1 MINIEVEHDSHYTYQ
16 TEVELAHHLAYLRP
30 RKSDWQKVVFTDL
43 EISPKPDRQTESQ
56 DAFGNHRT
64 FFTLSTPHAAL
75 LVRSRS
81 VVTVTDRYASF
92 DVSRSVA
99 WEEVRDA
106 LAYALDRP
114 YVAASEFSFL
124 SPYVPRLAELRAY
137 AERSF
142 TPGRKLSE
150 ASIELS
156 SRIHED
162 FTYSPTATEVHT
174 PILEAFN
181 KRAGVCQDFSHILIG
196 CLRAMGLS
204 AQYVSGYLLTKPA
217 PGTVKLRGADASHA
231 WVAVYCPQAPGQ
243 WLELDPTNN
252 VLAGPSHV
260 RLAVGRDFGDVSPL
274 RGVIRG
280 GGDHKLAVGVTV
292 QTIDAAPVS
301 QAIAVSAQKQ
311 TQSQSSSGQSQSQSQ
326 SQSDLT

>member
-43 EISPKPDRQTESQ
+43 EISPKPDRQTVSQ

-124 SPYVPRLAELRAY
+124 SPYVPRLAELQAY

-142 TPGRKLSE
+142 TPGRNLAE

-217 PGTVKLRGADASHA
+217 PGTVKLRGSDASHA

-243 WLELDPTNN
+243 WIELDPTNN
-252 VLAGPSHV
+252 VLAGSSHV

-280 GGDHKLAVGVTV
+280 GGDHQLAVGVTV
-292 QTIDAAPVS
+292 QVVDAAPVH
-301 QAIAVSAQKQ
+301 QPIAVSAQKQ
-311 TQSQSSSGQSQSQSQ
+311 AQSQSSSGQSQSQS
-326 SQSDLT
+326 

>member
-1 MINIEVEHDSHYTYQ
+1 MISIGVEHDSQYIYQ

-30 RKSDWQKVVFTDL
+30 RKSDWQQVISSEL
-43 EISPKPDRQTESQ
+43 EILPKPDCQTENQ

-64 FFTLSTPHAAL
+64 FFTLSTPHTAL
-75 LVRSRS
+75 LVRSYS
-81 VVTVTDRYASF
+81 VVTLTDRYANF
-92 DVSRSVA
+92 DASQSAA
-99 WEEVRDA
+99 WEDVRDA

-114 YVAASEFSFL
+114 YVAASEFTFL
-124 SPYVPRLAELRAY
+124 SPYIPRLEELKAY

-142 TPGRKLSE
+142 APGRNLAE
-150 ASIELS
+150 ACMELS
-156 SRIHED
+156 SRIHKD

-174 PILEAFN
+174 PILEAFK

-196 CLRAMGLS
+196 CLRSIGLS
-204 AQYVSGYLLTKPA
+204 AQYISGYLLTEPL

-252 VLAGPSHV
+252 VLAGAGHV
-260 RLAVGRDFGDVSPL
+260 RLATGRDFGDVSPL

-280 GGDHKLAVGVTV
+280 GGEHKLSVGVTV
-292 QTIDAAPVS
+292 Q
-301 QAIAVSAQKQ
+301 AINE
-311 TQSQSSSGQSQSQSQ
+311 
-326 SQSDLT
+326 LT

>member
-30 RKSDWQKVVFTDL
+30 RKSAWQQVVFTEL
-43 EISPKPDRQTESQ
+43 EISPKPDCQTENQ

-64 FFTLSTPHAAL
+64 FFTLSAPHVAL

-81 VVTVTDRYASF
+81 VVTLTDRYAGF
-92 DVSRSVA
+92 DASQSLA
-99 WEEVRDA
+99 WEGVRDA

-142 TPGRKLSE
+142 TPGRNLAE

-196 CLRAMGLS
+196 CLRSMGLS
-204 AQYVSGYLLTKPA
+204 AQYVSGYLLTKPL

-260 RLAVGRDFGDVSPL
+260 RLAIGRDFGDVSPL

-280 GGDHKLAVGVTV
+280 GGDHQLAVGVTV
-292 QTIDAAPVS
+292 QTVDAAPVS
-301 QAIAVSAQKQ
+301 QAPVVSELKPSQ
-311 TQSQSSSGQSQSQSQ
+311 TQRSTNQSQRQS
-326 SQSDLT
+326 

>member
-1 MINIEVEHDSHYTYQ
+1 MSNIEVEHDSHYTYQ

-30 RKSDWQKVVFTDL
+30 RKTDWQKVLFTEL
-43 EISPKPDRQTESQ
+43 EISPKPDCQTESQ

-81 VVTVTDRYASF
+81 VVTLTDRYASF
-92 DVSRSVA
+92 DPSRSVA

-114 YVAASEFSFL
+114 YVAASEFSFF

-142 TPGRKLSE
+142 VPGRNLAE

-181 KRAGVCQDFSHILIG
+181 KRAGVCQDFSHILIA
-196 CLRAMGLS
+196 CLRSMGLS
-204 AQYVSGYLLTKPA
+204 AQYVSGYLLTKPL

-280 GGDHKLAVGVTV
+280 GGDHKLTVGVTV
-292 QTIDAAPVS
+292 QTIDAAPMS
-301 QAIAVSAQKQ
+301 QSIAVSAQKQ
-311 TQSQSSSGQSQSQSQ
+311 TQPHSIAGQSQSQS
-326 SQSDLT
+326 

>member
-1 MINIEVEHDSHYTYQ
+1 MMHIEVEHDSHYTYQ

-30 RKSDWQKVVFTDL
+30 RKTDWQKVLLTEL
-43 EISPKPDRQTESQ
+43 EISPKPDCQTESQ

-75 LVRSRS
+75 LVRARS
-81 VVTVTDRYASF
+81 VVSVTDRYANFAAS
-92 DVSRSVA
+92 DSVG

-114 YVAASEFSFL
+114 YVAASEFAFL
-124 SPYVPRLAELRAY
+124 SPYVPHLVELRAY

-142 TPGRKLSE
+142 VRGRNLAE

-174 PILEAFN
+174 PILEAFK

-204 AQYVSGYLLTKPA
+204 AQYVSGYLLTQPA

-252 VLAGPSHV
+252 VLAGLSHV

-292 QTIDAAPVS
+292 QMIDEAPVH
-301 QAIAVSAQKQ
+301 QAPAVIEQKQ
-311 TQSQSSSGQSQSQSQ
+311 SQVQSNTSQSQSQSQ
-326 SQSDLT
+326 SQT

>member
-1 MINIEVEHDSHYTYQ
+1 MMNIEVEHDSRYTYQ

-30 RKSDWQKVVFTDL
+30 RNTDWQQVISNEL
-43 EISPKPDRQTESQ
+43 EISPKPDCQTESL

-81 VVTVTDRYASF
+81 VVTLADRYAGF
-92 DVSRSVA
+92 DASQSVA

-124 SPYVPRLAELRAY
+124 SPYVPRLAELRFY

-142 TPGRKLSE
+142 VRGRNLAE
-150 ASIELS
+150 ASLELS

-217 PGTVKLRGADASHA
+217 PGTAKLRGADASHA

-260 RLAVGRDFGDVSPL
+260 RLAMGRDFGDVSPL

-280 GGDHKLAVGVTV
+280 GGDHTLAVGVTV
-292 QTIDAAPVS
+292 QLVDDVPVNQAPVLTVPKRS
-301 QAIAVSAQKQ
+301 Q
-311 TQSQSSSGQSQSQSQ
+311 TQSQSRGDGTQTQS
-326 SQSDLT
+326 

>member
-1 MINIEVEHDSHYTYQ
+1 MSNIEVEHDSHYTYQ

-30 RKSDWQKVVFTDL
+30 RKTDWQKVLFTEL
-43 EISPKPDRQTESQ
+43 EISPKPDCQTESQ

-81 VVTVTDRYASF
+81 VVTLTDRYASF
-92 DVSRSVA
+92 DPSRSVA

-114 YVAASEFSFL
+114 YVAASEFSFF

-142 TPGRKLSE
+142 VPGRNLAE

-181 KRAGVCQDFSHILIG
+181 KRAGVCQDFSHILIA
-196 CLRAMGLS
+196 CLRSMGLS
-204 AQYVSGYLLTKPA
+204 AQYVSGYLLTKPL

-280 GGDHKLAVGVTV
+280 GGDHKLTVGVTV
-292 QTIDAAPVS
+292 QTIDAAPMS

-311 TQSQSSSGQSQSQSQ
+311 TQPHSIAGQSQSQS
-326 SQSDLT
+326 